1 MRPLSDEYPD
11 SRARCLLVCLARTDV
26 CGMVF
31 VACRYLEYV
40 ESLLK
45 NSKIVVGN
53 RDNLS
58 GAGLLGK
65 ILRVGGISAMLSVS
79 QFCVRKGLADAGDLR
94 AVPDRIKRLLII
106 LWLVHLFL
114 FASLASFCIW
124 IGVLRG

>member
-1 MRPLSDEYPD
+1 MF
-11 SRARCLLVCLARTDV
+11 AAWF
-26 CGMVF
+26 F

-58 GAGLLGK
+58 GVGLLGK
-65 ILRVGGISAMLSVS
+65 VLRVGGISAMLSVS

-114 FASLASFCIW
+114 FASLASFCLW
-124 IGVLRG
+124 VGVLRG

>member
-1 MRPLSDEYPD
+1 MTNMQIAVLG
-11 SRARCLLVCLARTDV
+11 VCLFASPV
-26 CGMVF
+26 LMFAAWIF
-31 VACRYLEYV
+31 VACRYLDYV
-40 ESLLK
+40 EFLLK

-65 ILRVGGISAMLSVS
+65 VLRVGGISAMLSVS
-79 QFCVRKGLADAGDLR
+79 QFCVRKGLIDAGDLR

-106 LWLVHLFL
+106 LWLVHVFL

-124 IGVLRG
+124 VGVLRG